1 MKPAASPQSWPERAR
16 SLWPVLLPVL
26 VTLLVFRGVGGYD
39 FVNFDDDLYV
49 YENPRVTDGLSPANT
64 QWAFTTGH
72 AQVWIPV
79 TWLSLQL
86 DATLA
91 GPGAA
96 GFHRTNLLLHLAGVV
111 LAWLLARRLTGSA
124 AAATLASAL
133 FGVHPVNVEAV
144 AWVTARKDVLM
155 APLLLGA
162 ALAWVATTGRR
173 RLALT
178 AALALLAM
186 LAKPAAVVVPLL
198 LLLLSLWEQWSAPA
212 GAALR
217 RGWRGD
223 VVFLAALTAA
233 AAAVAAVTVRLARG
247 GEMGAPLPVAP
258 VQRVAD
264 AVTGVGRYLERLAWP
279 HGLAARYSETDLRA
293 GPLEA
298 VAWGVVVVALSA
310 LLWRARRRLPLAA
323 FGWAWFLACLLP
335 SSGLLQGGQL
345 PMGDRYVYVGAFGLW
360 IAIAGGLAQV
370 VARPGR
376 LKVPVSAAVVAVVAV
391 AATAATRQAAVW
403 RGSETLWR
411 HALAVTRDN
420 DVAHQNLAVLLD
432 DAGRREEALQ
442 HLAASIAIKPRS
454 ETHFNAGNVTTALGR
469 LDEAEA
475 HYRAA
480 LKLNPSLGEASL
492 NLGSLLGGQGRL
504 AEARQVLSAAEKQ
517 PGLASLQ
524 YNLAVVAWMQGDAGE
539 ATLRCRRALELE
551 PAHAGSR
558 QLLAQIAA
566 APSAPSATPPAAR

>member
-1 MKPAASPQSWPERAR
+1 MKPAASRPSWPERAR
-16 SLWPVLLPVL
+16 SLWPILLPVL
-26 VTLLVFRGVGGYD
+26 ATLLVYHGVGGYD

-49 YENPRVTDGLSPANT
+49 YDNPRVTDGLSPANA

-86 DATLA
+86 DATLG

-96 GFHRTNLLLHLAGVV
+96 GFHRTNLFLHLAGVV

-124 AAATLASAL
+124 AAATLAAAL
-133 FGVHPVNVEAV
+133 FGVHPLNVEAV

-162 ALAWVATTGRR
+162 ALAWVSTTGRR
-173 RLALT
+173 RVVLT
-178 AALALLAM
+178 FALALLAM
-186 LAKPAAVVVPLL
+186 LAKPAAVVAPLL
-198 LLLLSLWEQWSAPA
+198 LLLLSLWERWSAPD
-212 GAALR
+212 GAASR

-223 VVFLAALTAA
+223 AVFLAALAAA
-233 AAAVAAVTVRLARG
+233 AAAVAMVTVRLARG
-247 GEMGAPLPVAP
+247 GEMGAPVPVAL
-258 VQRVAD
+258 VQRLAG

-279 HGLAARYSETDLRA
+279 HGLAARYSEADLRT
-293 GPLEA
+293 GPIEA
-298 VAWGVVVVALSA
+298 VAWGVAVVALSA
-310 LLWRARRRLPLAA
+310 LLWRLRRRLPLVT

-345 PMGDRYVYVGAFGLW
+345 PMGDRYVYVGALGLW
-360 IAIAGGLAQV
+360 IAGAGALVQA
-370 VARPGR
+370 VARAAR
-376 LKVPVSAAVVAVVAV
+376 LKLPVLLATVVVVAV
-391 AATAATRQAAVW
+391 AAMVATRQAAVW
-403 RGSETLWR
+403 HGPESLWR

-432 DAGRREEALQ
+432 DAGRPEEALQ
-442 HLAASIAIKPRS
+442 HLKASIAIKPRS
-454 ETHFNAGNVTTALGR
+454 ETHFNAGNVTAALGR
-469 LDEAEA
+469 PDEAEA

-504 AEARQVLSAAEKQ
+504 AEARQVLLTAAERQ
-517 PGLASLQ
+517 PGLASVQ

-566 APSAPSATPPAAR
+566 TPSAPPAAP

>member
-1 MKPAASPQSWPERAR
+1 MKPAASRQTWSERAR

-26 VTLLVFRGVGGYD
+26 ATLLVYHGVGSYD

-49 YENPRVTDGLSPANT
+49 YDNPRVTGGLSPANA

-96 GFHRTNLLLHLAGVV
+96 GFHRTNLFLHLAGVL

-124 AAATLASAL
+124 AAAMLAAAL
-133 FGVHPVNVEAV
+133 FGVHPLNVEAV

-162 ALAWVATTGRR
+162 ALAWVSTTGRR
-173 RLALT
+173 RVVLT
-178 AALALLAM
+178 FALALLAM
-186 LAKPAAVVVPLL
+186 LAKPAAVVAPLL
-198 LLLLSLWEQWSAPA
+198 LLLLSLWERWSAPE
-212 GAALR
+212 GAASR

-223 VVFLAALTAA
+223 AVFLAALAAA
-233 AAAVAAVTVRLARG
+233 AAAVALVTVRLARD
-247 GEMGAPLPVAP
+247 GEMGAPVPVAP

-264 AVTGVGRYLERLAWP
+264 AATGVGRYLERLAWP
-279 HGLAARYSETDLRA
+279 HGLAVRYSEADLRA
-293 GPLEA
+293 GPIEA
-298 VAWGVVVVALSA
+298 VIWGVVVVALSFV
-310 LLWRARRRLPLAA
+310 LWRARRRLPLVT

-345 PMGDRYVYVGAFGLW
+345 PMGDRYAYVGALGLW
-360 IAIAGGLAQV
+360 IAGAGALVQV
-370 VARPGR
+370 TARAAR
-376 LKVPVSAAVVAVVAV
+376 LKLPVLLATVAVVA
-391 AATAATRQAAVW
+391 AAAMVATRQAAVW
-403 RGSETLWR
+403 RGPESLWR

-442 HLAASIAIKPRS
+442 HLEASIAIKPRS
-454 ETHFNAGNVTTALGR
+454 ETHFNAGNVTAALGR
-469 LDEAEA
+469 LDEAEV

-504 AEARQVLSAAEKQ
+504 AEARQVLLTAAERH
-517 PGLASLQ
+517 PDLASVQ

-551 PAHAGSR
+551 SAHAGSR
-558 QLLAQIAA
+558 QLLAQIASTPTA
-566 APSAPSATPPAAR
+566 PPAAP